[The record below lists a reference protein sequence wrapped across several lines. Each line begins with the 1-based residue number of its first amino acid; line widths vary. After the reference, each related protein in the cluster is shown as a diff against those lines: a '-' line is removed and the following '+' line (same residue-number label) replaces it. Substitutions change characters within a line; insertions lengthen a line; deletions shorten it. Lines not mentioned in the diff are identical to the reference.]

1 MAKYRTGTD
10 VYEIRGPG
18 GVGESSRI
26 PFLGH
31 TLATLKD
38 TLCLS
43 LLPYY
48 LAAQLLAGENE
59 ALAAWFM
66 NRYRESFAD
75 LRDMVPA
82 EFEAIPMPYGGF

>member
-38 TLCLS
+38 MAKYGYILYINGKRAKLS
-43 LLPYY
+43 DYT
-48 LAAQLLAGENE
+48 E
-59 ALAAWFM
+59 ADVKKAWC
-66 NRYRESFAD
+66 
-75 LRDMVPA
+75 V
-82 EFEAIPMPYGGF
+82 

>member
-38 TLCLS
+38 MAKYGYILYINGKRSKLNDVT
-43 LLPYY
+43 
-48 LAAQLLAGENE
+48 E
-59 ALAAWFM
+59 ADVKKAWC
-66 NRYRESFAD
+66 
-75 LRDMVPA
+75 V
-82 EFEAIPMPYGGF
+82 